1 MKILIIGSEGMLG
14 HDLVDILSTENE
26 ISTTTIDTL
35 DITEI
40 DKTIETVKKN
50 NPDVVV
56 HAAAF
61 TDVDGSESNPD
72 LAYKVNALGTRNVAV
87 ACKESDCAMVYFCTD
102 YVFDGTK
109 GSPYYEYD
117 KPNPLGVYGKTK
129 YAGEVYIRDTLSKFY
144 IVRTS
149 WLYGYHGPN
158 FVTTMLNLT
167 KTNNTIS
174 VVNDQIGSPTYT
186 VDLAKA
192 VVQLITKPAYGIYHI
207 TNSEHCSWYE
217 FAEEIFAVAGVD
229 VDLKPVTT
237 EEFLRPAPRPKY
249 SVLENYN
256 WKMEGFSP
264 IRSYKEALRDYL
276 KLLKI
281 RPLSK
286 FSPFI

>member
-14 HDLVDILSTENE
+14 HDLADVLSTENE
-26 ISTTTIDTL
+26 ISTTKTSDTL

-40 DKTIETVKKN
+40 DKTIETIKDN

-87 ACKESDCAMVYFCTD
+87 GCREANSALVYISTD

-109 GSPYYEYD
+109 GSSYYEHD
-117 KPNPLGVYGKTK
+117 QTNPLGVYGKTK
-129 YAGEVYIRDTLSKFY
+129 HLGEVYLRDILNKFY

-149 WLYGYHGPN
+149 WLFGFHGPN

-167 KTNNTIS
+167 ETTETIS

-192 VVQLITKPAYGIYHI
+192 IAELIKKPVYGIYHI
-207 TNSEHCSWYE
+207 TNSEHCSWHDY
-217 FAEEIFAVAGVD
+217 AVEIFDIAGIEIEVR
-229 VDLKPVTT
+229 PVSTA
-237 EEFLRPAPRPKY
+237 EFPRPAPRPKY

-256 WKMEGFSP
+256 WKMEGFSE
-264 IRSYKEALRDYL
+264 IRSYKEALREYM
-276 KLLKI
+276 KLL
-281 RPLSK
+281 
-286 FSPFI
+286 